1 MEKEENPTPPMF
13 TQANITMKLEKFS
26 NEIEGT
32 NVTKAKNQSL
42 TTSNATTSANV
53 TSNVTVEQK

>member
-1 MEKEENPTPPMF
+1 MF

-26 NEIEGT
+26 NQIEGT
-32 NVTKAKNQSL
+32 NVTKTKNQSL

>member
-1 MEKEENPTPPMF
+1 MF

-32 NVTKAKNQSL
+32 NVTKTKNQSL
-42 TTSNATTSANV
+42 TTSNATGTTSANV